1 MRPDH
6 AHPSFSPDGAR
17 LLIQSG
23 LLTDGARLSLIV
35 VHTGMEA
42 PSPDSLLGADER

>member
-6 AHPSFSPDGAR
+6 AHPSFSPDGTR

-23 LLTDGARLSLIV
+23 MLTDGQRLSLIV
-35 VHTGMEA
+35 IPAT
-42 PSPDSLLGADER
+42 

>member
-42 PSPDSLLGADER
+42 P